1 MTAQQYSQSKLAED
15 ERQRVFD
22 DEMADM
28 SSKFEQ
34 QLRQDERA
42 GTRYFN

>member
-1 MTAQQYSQSKLAED
+1 VLAEE

-22 DEMADM
+22 YEMADM

-34 QLRQDERA
+34 ELRRDEWA